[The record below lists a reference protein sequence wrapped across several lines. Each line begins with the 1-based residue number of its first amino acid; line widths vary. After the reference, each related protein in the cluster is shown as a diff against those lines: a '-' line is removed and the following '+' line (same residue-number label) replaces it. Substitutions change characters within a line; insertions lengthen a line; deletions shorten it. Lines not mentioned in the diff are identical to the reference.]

1 MNDFIEF
8 TLTCALN
15 GLELLFSSSVSSI
28 APDFQVL
35 ILNIS
40 TNNNSPSSIKK
51 TLFGTEQWHG
61 EPYSMVRVFPCS
73 LSDRTGTASRIPKC
87 SMLHVTGDWL
97 VYLISVQVLPLSAPC
112 QGTLKYPTKL
122 IFLLLHLSRDGVMH
136 NSRTLERTCS
146 SLFGSRTRLNDRT
159 EPSKLF

>member
-1 MNDFIEF
+1 MDWNCCSVHLF
-8 TLTCALN
+8 LP
-15 GLELLFSSSVSSI
+15 LLLIFKSSYWI
-28 APDFQVL
+28 YL
-35 ILNIS
+35 RITIL
-40 TNNNSPSSIKK
+40 PRQLKK
-51 TLFGTEQWHG
+51 NLFGTEQWHG

-87 SMLHVTGDWL
+87 SMLHVTGAWL
-97 VYLISVQVLPLSAPC
+97 VYLISVQVLPLSAPR

-159 EPSKLF
+159 EPSELF